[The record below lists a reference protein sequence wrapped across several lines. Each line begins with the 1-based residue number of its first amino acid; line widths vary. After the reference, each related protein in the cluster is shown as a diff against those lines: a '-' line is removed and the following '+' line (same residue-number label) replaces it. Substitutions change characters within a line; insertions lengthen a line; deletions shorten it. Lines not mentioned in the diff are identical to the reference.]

1 MQHAVKTLIK
11 TLQPAD
17 RLSLVTFNESA
28 ALELE
33 LTAMTEAGQEQAVA
47 KLMTFRAY
55 GRTNIWDGV
64 LKGMES
70 LRGPSD
76 PNHDRGESERNDGRQ
91 KAILLLTDGKPNIS
105 PPSGTHGAAQL
116 QDEHPDFAFQLN
128 SFGFGYNLDSALLLE
143 LAEEGGGPRVHPGR
157 RHRGH
162 DLRQLRRQH

>member
-1 MQHAVKTLIK
+1 MVQVRVPEGSGTRKGTDVCCIIDISGSMGAAATYEDPATGEEKNDGLTLLDIVQHAVKTLIK

-76 PNHDRGESERNDGRQ
+76 PNHDRGESGRNDGRQ
-91 KAILLLTDGKPNIS
+91 KAILLLT
-105 PPSGTHGAAQL
+105 
-116 QDEHPDFAFQLN
+116 
-128 SFGFGYNLDSALLLE
+128 E
-143 LAEEGGGPRVHPGR
+143 LACSTLGARSLSAGCTAE
-157 RHRGH
+157 
-162 DLRQLRRQH
+162 